1 MTESLNVIA
10 LISGG
15 KDSFF
20 SLIHCIQ
27 NGHKVV
33 ALANLHPAPTTSVA
47 RNERVE
53 NREADS
59 EDEHDLNSFMYQTVG
74 HTVIPLY
81 EQALQIPLYRQP
93 ILGTAVQVGV
103 SYSNDAA
110 SAEDAEDET
119 ESLVPLL
126 RRIIAENPGANA
138 LSTGAILST
147 YQRTRVESVALRLG
161 LTPLSF
167 LWKYPILPPGT
178 QTSLLQ
184 DMQYVGL
191 DARIIKVASGGLD
204 ESFLWQDVTNP
215 IVMKRIEKSM
225 KRFGSEG
232 DGAVLGEGGE
242 FETLVIDGPRGLFKG
257 RIEVLQDDRIIVREG
272 GGAHWLQIPKAR
284 VVMKEVDEGT
294 SLECRIPVLLEER
307 FQEMLNSLQSKW
319 EGDCKRSAIPLD
331 VSSSEHQ
338 VSKPL
343 VNFRYADDLDYWTFS
358 ANPKAFGHSVSNQ
371 AIGLVDGIRQRL
383 LSSMLQPT
391 DITSTMIILR
401 SMDDF
406 AVVNKIYGALFTKP
420 NPPSRVTISCGDML
434 PTNEHLTI
442 HLQVQKAAKSLQSST
457 PQRKALHVQ
466 SRSYWAPAN
475 IGPYSQAIS
484 VPLQASSEYQ
494 ESSTW
499 TVSVAG
505 QIPLIPH
512 TMALPQP
519 TADPGTTHLEDFK
532 LQTTLSLQHLWRIGK
547 EMNIAWWT
555 SAVAYLPRSSSSTN
569 SSRARITAEAWKF
582 LHRRKSSD
590 EDSDDGEERDL
601 WEEKYFAGME
611 HRGSENTSRS
621 LPDWES
627 VGYEGPEEGEA
638 FPPLFAVEVEE
649 LPKGSGVEWHAHLGV
664 VGGATRLHPSIHGV
678 GWVIHQCTFGG
689 SLQTI
694 IMVEYSET
702 ISQVSKFVE
711 GAFRELGVDAI
722 EEYRSHAFYL
732 NISSREALGTKLHG
746 GMIPC
751 WNIWDSEGKRLS
763 AVLLNVVI
771 A

>member
-20 SLIHCIQ
+20 SLLHCIQ

-33 ALANLHPAPTTSVA
+33 ALANLYPPPTTRVA
-47 RNERVE
+47 RNNNVE
-53 NREADS
+53 NGEADS

-81 EQALQIPLYRQP
+81 EQALQIPLHRQP
-93 ILGTAVQVGV
+93 IMGTAVQVGV

-119 ESLVPLL
+119 ESLIPLL

-178 QTSLLQ
+178 QISLLQ
-184 DMQYVGL
+184 DMEHVGL
-191 DARIIKVASGGLD
+191 DARIVKVASGGLD
-204 ESFLWQDVTNP
+204 ESFLWQNVAKP
-215 IVMKRIEKSM
+215 AVMKRIEKSM

-242 FETLVIDGPRGLFKG
+242 FETLVIDGPRELFKG
-257 RIEVLQDDRIIVREG
+257 RIEVLEEDRSIVREG
-272 GGAHWLQIPKAR
+272 GGAAWLRIPKAR
-284 VVMKEVDEGT
+284 VVMKEVDEST
-294 SLECRIPVLLEER
+294 SPECRIPTLLEKR
-307 FQEMLNSLQSKW
+307 FQEVHDSLQGERQGGGCGESTTFL
-319 EGDCKRSAIPLD
+319 ET
-331 VSSSEHQ
+331 SSSQRQ

-343 VNFRYADDLDYWTFS
+343 ANFRHTDSLDYWNFS
-358 ANPKAFGHSVSNQ
+358 ADRKAFGHSVSDQ
-371 AIGLVDGIRQRL
+371 AMGLVDDIRQRL
-383 LSSMLQPT
+383 LSSSLQPT
-391 DITSTMIILR
+391 DITSTMIVLR

-434 PTNEHLTI
+434 PTNKHLTI
-442 HLQVQKAAKSLQSST
+442 HLKVQKVAKSLQNST
-457 PQRKALHVQ
+457 PQRKSLHVQ

-484 VPLQASSEYQ
+484 VPLQSSSENQ
-494 ESSTW
+494 ESLTW

-512 TMALPQP
+512 TMTLPP
-519 TADPGTTHLEDFK
+519 PRTDENTTPFEDFK
-532 LQTTLSLQHLWRIGK
+532 LQATLSLQHLWRIGQ

-569 SSRARITAEAWKF
+569 SSRARIAAEAWKL
-582 LHRRKSSD
+582 LHRRKNDD
-590 EDSDDGEERDL
+590 EDSDNGEERDL
-601 WEEKYFAGME
+601 WEEKHFAGME
-611 HRGSENTSRS
+611 HRGSGNTSRS
-621 LPDWES
+621 LPDWELVRS
-627 VGYEGPEEGEA
+627 EEHGEGEV
-638 FPPLFAVEVEE
+638 FPPFFAVEVEE
-649 LPKGSGVEWHAHLGV
+649 LPRGSGVEWHAHLGV
-664 VGGATRLHPSIHGV
+664 AGGAIK
-678 GWVIHQCTFGG
+678 
-689 SLQTI
+689 
-694 IMVEYSET
+694 
-702 ISQVSKFVE
+702 VS
-711 GAFRELGVDAI
+711 
-722 EEYRSHAFYL
+722 
-732 NISSREALGTKLHG
+732 
-746 GMIPC
+746 
-751 WNIWDSEGKRLS
+751 
-763 AVLLNVVI
+763 
-771 A
+771 